1 MNIERLESP
10 QLAPPKAHLSPPKAK
25 PKPRKSRGWLW
36 LLALALIAGG
46 AYFVSPRLTSGQP
59 SKAAKKAAT
68 KSGGPVPVV
77 VSQVKR
83 GSLNIYLDGLG
94 SASAFYTVTLKTR
107 VDGQI
112 MNVAFEEGQ
121 FVHQGDP
128 LIEIDPR
135 PFQVQLEQAEGQ
147 LTKDQA
153 TANNARLDLERYKVL
168 FAQDAIPKQQLDTQT
183 AMVDQSQ
190 GVIQADQSQID
201 NAKLQLV
208 YSKITA
214 PITGR
219 IGLRLVDPGNIV
231 HATDTTGLAVITQ
244 LQPIAVIFTIAEDHL
259 PQVMKKM
266 NAGQKLT
273 VEAWDRDNQHKIAT
287 GTLLTIDNQI
297 DQSTGTVRFKAVF
310 DNADLSLF
318 PNQFVNARLLIDT
331 RSGALIAPSA
341 AIQHSPDSTFV
352 YVVNPDNTVEARN
365 IVPGPEEGDQTI
377 IEQGLQ
383 SGEQVVIDGID
394 KLQPGSRVSVSRPA
408 AAGSKKGS

>member
-1 MNIERLESP
+1 MNTEKLESP
-10 QLAPPKAHLSPPKAK
+10 QLAPPKARLNPAKAK
-25 PKPRKSRGWLW
+25 PRRKGRGWLW
-36 LLALALIAGG
+36 LLALALVAGG
-46 AYFVSPRLTSGQP
+46 AYFLSPRLTSGQP
-59 SKAAKKAAT
+59 SKAAAKGAT
-68 KSGGPVPVV
+68 KGGGIVPVV

-83 GSLNIYLDGLG
+83 GSMNIYLDGLG
-94 SASAFYTVTLKTR
+94 NVTAFYTVTLKTR
-107 VDGQI
+107 VDGEI
-112 MNVAFEEGQ
+112 MRVAFEEGQ
-121 FVHQGDP
+121 LVNKGDL

-135 PFQVQLEQAEGQ
+135 PFQVQLEQAQGQ
-147 LTKDQA
+147 LVKDQA
-153 TANNARLDLERYKVL
+153 TLSNARLDLDRYKGL
-168 FAQDAIPKQQLDTQT
+168 YADDAIPKQQLDTQV
-183 AMVDQSQ
+183 AMVDQLQ
-190 GVIQADQSQID
+190 GVIQSDQSQID

-259 PQVMKKM
+259 PQVMKRM
-266 NAGQKLT
+266 NAGQKLA

-287 GTLLTIDNQI
+287 GSLLTIDNQI

-331 RSGALIAPSA
+331 RNGALIAPSA
-341 AIQHSPDSTFV
+341 AIQRSPDNTFI
-352 YVVNPDNTVEARN
+352 YVVNPNNTVEARN
-365 IVPGPEEGDQTI
+365 IVAGPEEGDQTI
-377 IEQGLQ
+377 IEQGLHG
-383 SGEQVVIDGID
+383 GEQVVIDGID
-394 KLQPGSRVSVSRPA
+394 KLQPGSRVSISRPA

>member
-1 MNIERLESP
+1 MNTEKLESP
-10 QLAPPKAHLSPPKAK
+10 QLAPPKARLNPAK
-25 PKPRKSRGWLW
+25 VKPRRKGRGWLW
-36 LLALALIAGG
+36 LLALALVAGG
-46 AYFVSPRLTSGQP
+46 AYFLSPRLTSGQP
-59 SKAAKKAAT
+59 SKAAAKGAT
-68 KSGGPVPVV
+68 KGGGIVPVV

-83 GSLNIYLDGLG
+83 GSMNIYLDGLG
-94 SASAFYTVTLKTR
+94 NVTAFYTVTLKTR
-107 VDGQI
+107 VDGEI
-112 MNVAFEEGQ
+112 MRVAFEEGQ
-121 FVHQGDP
+121 LVNKGDL

-135 PFQVQLEQAEGQ
+135 PFQVQLEQAQGQ
-147 LTKDQA
+147 LVKDQA
-153 TANNARLDLERYKVL
+153 TLSNARLDLDRYKGL
-168 FAQDAIPKQQLDTQT
+168 YADDAIPKQQLDTQV
-183 AMVDQSQ
+183 AMVDQLQ
-190 GVIQADQSQID
+190 GVIQSDQSQID

-259 PQVMKKM
+259 PQVMKRM
-266 NAGQKLT
+266 NAGQKLA

-287 GTLLTIDNQI
+287 GSLLTIDNQI

-331 RSGALIAPSA
+331 RNGVLIAPSA
-341 AIQHSPDSTFV
+341 AIQRSPDNTFV
-352 YVVNPDNTVEARN
+352 YVVNPNNTVEARN
-365 IVPGPEEGDQTI
+365 IVAGPEEGDQTI
-377 IEQGLQ
+377 IEQGLNG
-383 SGEQVVIDGID
+383 GEQAVIDGID
-394 KLQPGSRVSVSRPA
+394 KLQPGSRVSISRPA

>member
-1 MNIERLESP
+1 MNTEKLESP
-10 QLAPPKAHLSPPKAK
+10 QLAPPKGRLSPPKAK

-46 AYFVSPRLTSGQP
+46 AYFVSPRLNSGQP

-68 KSGGPVPVV
+68 KGGGIVPVV
-77 VSQVKR
+77 VSQARR
-83 GSLNIYLDGLG
+83 GSMNIYLDGLG
-94 SASAFYTVTLKTR
+94 NAAAFYTVTLKTR

-112 MNVAFEEGQ
+112 MRVAFEEGQ
-121 FVHQGDP
+121 FVHQGDL
-128 LIEIDPR
+128 LIEIDSR
-135 PFQVQLEQAEGQ
+135 PFQVQLEQAQGQ

-153 TANNARLDLERYKVL
+153 TLNNAKLDLERYKVL

-183 AMVDQSQ
+183 AMVDQFQ

-201 NAKLQLV
+201 NAQLQLV

-244 LQPIAVIFTIAEDHL
+244 LQPIAVMFTIAEDHL
-259 PQVMKKM
+259 PQVMKRM

-273 VEAWDRDNQHKIAT
+273 VEAWDRDNQRKIAT
-287 GTLLTIDNQI
+287 GSLLTIDNQI

-310 DNADLSLF
+310 DNADLSLV

-331 RSGALIAPSA
+331 RKGALIAPSA
-341 AIQHSPDSTFV
+341 AIQRSPDNTFV
-352 YVVNPDNTVEARN
+352 YVVSANSTVEARN

-383 SGEQVVIDGID
+383 GGEQVVIDGID
-394 KLQPGSRVSVSRPA
+394 KLQPGSRVSITRPA
-408 AAGSKKGS
+408 AGAKKGS

>member
-1 MNIERLESP
+1 MNTEKLESP
-10 QLAPPKAHLSPPKAK
+10 QLAPPKARLSPGKAK
-25 PKPRKSRGWLW
+25 PRRKGRGWLW
-36 LLALALIAGG
+36 LLALALVAGG

-59 SKAAKKAAT
+59 SKAAPKGAT
-68 KSGGPVPVV
+68 KGGGIVPVV

-83 GSLNIYLDGLG
+83 GSMNIYLDGLG
-94 SASAFYTVTLKTR
+94 NVTAFYTVTLKTR
-107 VDGQI
+107 VDGEI
-112 MNVAFEEGQ
+112 MRVAFEEGQ
-121 FVHQGDP
+121 FVNKGDL

-135 PFQVQLEQAEGQ
+135 PFQVQLEQAQGQ
-147 LTKDQA
+147 LAKDQA
-153 TANNARLDLERYKVL
+153 TLSNAKLDLDRYKGL
-168 FAQDAIPKQQLDTQT
+168 FADDAIPKQQLDTQV
-183 AMVDQSQ
+183 AMVDQLQ
-190 GVIQADQSQID
+190 GVIQSDQSQID

-259 PQVMKKM
+259 PQVMKRM
-266 NAGQKLT
+266 TAGQKLA

-287 GTLLTIDNQI
+287 GSLLTIDNQI

-331 RSGALIAPSA
+331 RNGVLIAPSA
-341 AIQHSPDSTFV
+341 AIQRSPDNTFV
-352 YVVNPDNTVEARN
+352 YVVNPNNTVEARN
-365 IVPGPEEGDQTI
+365 IVAGPEEGDQTI
-377 IEQGLQ
+377 IEQGLNG
-383 SGEQVVIDGID
+383 GEQAVIDGID
-394 KLQPGSRVSVSRPA
+394 KLQPGSRVSISRPA